1 MSLCLCLRMASL
13 AVVCSIRTALQL
25 RSVVP
30 RKRQRALRRMP
41 SHSKAPIYYMT
52 ARVAFKKRK
61 VVHERVVWIVSV
73 FDDPNDIRN
82 YDSKTM
88 HRLETELYG
97 KNAKSEKQI
106 IIREVVDKKLISHST
121 LSLDEHKKQNTE
133 QV

>member
-1 MSLCLCLRMASL
+1 
-13 AVVCSIRTALQL
+13 
-25 RSVVP
+25 
-30 RKRQRALRRMP
+30 
-41 SHSKAPIYYMT
+41 MT

-82 YDSKTM
+82 YDRKTM

-97 KNAKSEKQI
+97 KNAKSDKHI
-106 IIREVVDKKLISHST
+106 IIREILDKKFVSHST
-121 LSLDEHKKQNTE
+121 LSVYEHRKQNQE